1 MTSVEPPEH
10 VRATFG
16 LREVTPISLG
26 DWEGGWRFGDV
37 VLSPVAGGAPRAGG
51 GGGRGGR
58 PPPAPPPPP
67 PGGGAPPRPGRR

>member
-37 VLSPVAGGAPRAGG
+37 VLSPVGGHARA
-51 GGGRGGR
+51 
-58 PPPAPPPPP
+58 AW
-67 PGGGAPPRPGRR
+67 GAEDPKR